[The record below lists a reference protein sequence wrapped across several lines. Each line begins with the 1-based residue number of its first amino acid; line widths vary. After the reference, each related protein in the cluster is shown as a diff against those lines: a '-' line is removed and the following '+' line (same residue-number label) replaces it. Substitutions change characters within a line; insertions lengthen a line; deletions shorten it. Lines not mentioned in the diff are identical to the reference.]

1 MAVIKVL
8 QIFTTLNI
16 GGAESMI
23 MNYYRQLD
31 KSKIQFDFLVHR
43 PDKGAFEDEIKELG
57 GQIFRLNPISPFFPN
72 KYYEELRSFL
82 KNNPYQII
90 HSHLNTFSY
99 FTLKIAEEFK
109 IPTRIA
115 HAHIA
120 IDKVG
125 LKDIITQKENIKESL
140 KKIVKFQLRK
150 KSKVHAT
157 HLFSCGDKAG
167 KWLFGEN
174 AEFTL
179 MNNSINAKNFT
190 YNPEIENSVRKELGL
205 ENKFIIGHVGRFG
218 SQKNH
223 AFLLKIFKSIVEKK
237 NNCALVLIGGGPLQE
252 VIKNEAKSL
261 GILDKVQFLGVRKDI
276 PKLMQM
282 FNAFIFP
289 SFYEGLPV
297 TLIEAQ
303 AAGIQIFASD
313 TITNEVEITNN
324 IQFLSIEESAE
335 YWANEVIKEE
345 FSKTNTLDQIID
357 AGYDIKSNTLE
368 LEEFYLSL

>member
-190 YNPEIENSVRKELGL
+190 YNAEVGNNARKELGL

-237 NNCALVLIGGGPLQE
+237 NNSALVLIGGGPLQE